1 MRSRRV
7 SGRGRDWMEHLKRF
21 CHGYRVH
28 TVEPVIVLVVFPE
41 LGHNLVRV
49 SGTLVPNHP
58 FVDHRISPREKG
70 HAKH

>member
-7 SGRGRDWMEHLKRF
+7 SGRGRDWKENLKRF
-21 CHGYRVH
+21 CHGYRVQLSRSSM
-28 TVEPVIVLVVFPE
+28 VL
-41 LGHNLVRV
+41 HNLVRV

>member
-7 SGRGRDWMEHLKRF
+7 SGRGRDWKENLKIF
-21 CHGYRVH
+21 CRGYRVQ
-28 TVEPVIVLVVFPE
+28 LSRSSVVFPE